1 MKGFSRSGSL
11 VTAALFL
18 AVSVTWG
25 TTWMAMKIALTSFT
39 PVLATGLRFLL
50 ASPVLIG
57 LARAGGHPLLFPAGK
72 RLFQFGLALFYF
84 SLPFSLM
91 IYAEETV
98 SSGMASLLFAVMPVA
113 VLSVSWLLTRQ
124 GVSRLQLF
132 GTVIVMMA
140 LGTIIIR
147 ESGTAEIQSWTG
159 VVAILLAVGCHAV
172 MYVLCKKHCSGI
184 SVLTSNALPCLGAA
198 FILLI
203 LGLIRTPVH
212 LVQVDPRAM
221 AAVIY
226 LGVVAGILGIMAY
239 FQLQKRVSPFR
250 ASMVYFIFPL
260 IALSLDDM
268 LNGQAISPLSALM
281 VLPFLAGIFLVL
293 RPTRETGALSNEA

>member
-1 MKGFSRSGSL
+1 MKGFSRTNSL
-11 VTAALFL
+11 ITAALFL
-18 AVSVTWG
+18 AVSATWG
-25 TTWMAMKIALTSFT
+25 TTWLAMKIALTSFT

-57 LARAGGHPLLFPAGK
+57 LARAGGHPLLFPVGK
-72 RLFQFGLALFYF
+72 RRFQCCLALFYF

-124 GVSRLQLF
+124 GVSRLQLI
-132 GTVIVMMA
+132 GTLIVMMA
-140 LGTIIIR
+140 LSTIIIR

-159 VVAILLAVGCHAV
+159 VAAILLAVGCHAV

-203 LGLIRTPVH
+203 FGLIRTPVDLTH
-212 LVQVDPRAM
+212 VDTRAI

-260 IALSLDDM
+260 IALSLDDI

-281 VLPFLAGIFLVL
+281 VAPFLAGIFLVL
-293 RPTRETGALSNEA
+293 RPSPVSASR

>member
-1 MKGFSRSGSL
+1 MKGFSRTNSL
-11 VTAALFL
+11 ITAALFL

-25 TTWMAMKIALTSFT
+25 TTWLAMKIALTSFT

-57 LARAGGHPLLFPAGK
+57 LAKAGGHPLLFPAGK
-72 RLFQFGLALFYF
+72 RRFQCCLALFYF

-91 IYAEETV
+91 IYGEETV

-132 GTVIVMMA
+132 GTFIVMMA

-147 ESGTAEIQSWTG
+147 ESGTAEIQSWKG
-159 VVAILLAVGCHAV
+159 VVAILLAVGCHAI
-172 MYVLCKKHCSGI
+172 MYVLCKKYCAGI

-198 FILLI
+198 FILLMFA
-203 LGLIRTPVH
+203 LIRTPVR
-212 LVQVDPRAM
+212 LTDIDTRAI

-260 IALSLDDM
+260 IALSLDDI

-281 VLPFLAGIFLVL
+281 VIPFLAGIFLVL
-293 RPTRETGALSNEA
+293 RPAPVSASR

>member
-1 MKGFSRSGSL
+1 MNGFSRTNSL
-11 VTAALFL
+11 ITAALFL

-72 RLFQFGLALFYF
+72 RRFQCYLALFYF

-124 GVSRLQLF
+124 GVSRLQLI
-132 GTVIVMMA
+132 GTFIVMMA

-159 VVAILLAVGCHAV
+159 VAAILLAVGCHAV

-203 LGLIRTPVH
+203 FGLIRTPVDLAH
-212 LVQVDPRAM
+212 VDTRAI

-239 FQLQKRVSPFR
+239 FQLQKGVSSFR

-268 LNGQAISPLSALM
+268 LNGLAISPLSALM
-281 VLPFLAGIFLVL
+281 VLPFLVGIFLVL
-293 RPTRETGALSNEA
+293 RPSPVSASR